1 MRPVRLS
8 VVGCLSVMRTVKA
21 LRNLTPHTISLVIP
35 SGDVFTIEPSG
46 AVARCQTV
54 QTPTGELT
62 GGGAGAPL
70 VHVEYGEVTG
80 LPAPAGGTL
89 YIVSALVRSALPER
103 LDLASPG
110 DLVRDGLGNV
120 IGCRNLVVNHG

>member
-21 LRNLTPHTISLVIP
+21 LRNLTPHAISLVIP
-35 SGDVFTIEPSG
+35 SGDVFTVEPSG

-54 QTPTGELT
+54 QTPAGELS
-62 GGGAGAPL
+62 GVPL

-80 LPAPAGGTL
+80 LPAPADGTL

-120 IGCRNLVVNHG
+120 LGCRNLVLNRRR